1 MALGGA
7 VEAGEVTIAKTAAV
21 MHLAPVPP
29 IIQLTDLP
37 PAIQLFDDAVLTIS
51 EINAIAKVD
60 QRVVMPASFNMTDGP
75 VRPERTDRPVV
86 NFVNSLDYNLQ
97 RIDVSAYGDYSV
109 DVFWDQAKSVKWDI
123 LALYGG
129 VTLFGINNWDW
140 GTSGYHIE
148 NEGWFGTDTKYGGMD
163 KIGHA
168 YAGYVISQYF
178 SQRIAHTVDDP
189 ANAAITG
196 AILGMGFQTYIEF
209 FDGFAGQHG
218 FSYEDM
224 IANGLGASFSFLQD
238 TVPGLRDK
246 LDFRLEYW
254 GASDYH
260 DWGPVTDY
268 DGQRYLLAFK
278 LSGFEELE
286 DSPLRYVELQAG
298 YFTEGYTDET
308 RDAGVD
314 PERNPYVAIGLNLNE
329 LLGMAPDVANTLPGH
344 AAGTLLEYWQPPYTY
359 VATANND

>member
-1 MALGGA
+1 M
-7 VEAGEVTIAKTAAV
+7 TIAKTAVV

-29 IIQLTDLP
+29 IVQLTDLP
-37 PAIQLFDDAVLTIS
+37 PTIQLFDDAVLTIS
-51 EINAIAKVD
+51 EINALAQAD
-60 QRVVMPASFNMTDGP
+60 QRVVMPASYNMADGP

-129 VTLFGINNWDW
+129 VTVFGINNWDW

-168 YAGYVISQYF
+168 YTGYVISQYF

-209 FDGFAGQHG
+209 FDGFAGLHG

-224 IANGLGASFSFLQD
+224 IANGLGASFSFLRD

-246 LDFRLEYW
+246 VDFRLEYW

-268 DGQRYLLAFK
+268 DGQRYLLALK
-278 LSGFEELE
+278 LSGFDGLE

-344 AAGTLLEYWQPPYTY
+344 AASTLLEYWQPPYTY
-359 VATANND
+359 VATAYND